1 MELISVQEENRFIV
15 ANARSKNNLE
25 GILAPTLHGYFLSFS
40 ALFIAYQY
48 SIFWQNISIAIN

>member
-48 SIFWQNISIAIN
+48 SIF